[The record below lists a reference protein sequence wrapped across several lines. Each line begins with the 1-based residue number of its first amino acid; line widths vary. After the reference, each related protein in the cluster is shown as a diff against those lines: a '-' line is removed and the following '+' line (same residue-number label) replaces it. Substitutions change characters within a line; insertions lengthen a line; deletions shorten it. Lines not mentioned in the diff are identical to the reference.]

1 MDRLI
6 VSVLFTYVFRC
17 SDAFNMDT
25 ENPLTFNG
33 SRDDFFGYSVYQYHS
48 ENTGKRII
56 VGAPLNNS
64 TGKMFT
70 CSSNLSHC
78 TALQTGSESSSSLD
92 LSAAVSSSAAT
103 SITSCSPFLASVCDG
118 NSYLNGIC
126 FQYNSTLQPVSNFTT
141 GFQECTKGDVNL
153 VFLFDGSSSMK
164 SEDFEL
170 NKKFIINIMTKLSN
184 SSIKFAAVQFS
195 KGFNTV
201 FDFNDYQKGFA
212 EKKLM
217 NEPHMNSLTNTHG
230 AINFTLD
237 LLLNNVSSGANPNAT
252 KALVIITD
260 GDPSDNDDHGVIKK
274 CDAQNI
280 LRYIIGVGEVSLT
293 NLYSLASK
301 PNISNTFRIDH
312 YSGLQGLLDNL
323 QNKIYNIE
331 GSQEAHGRDRQNE
344 LSQSGFSVVY
354 HTDDSVVVGSVGSND
369 WRGVLYEVRG
379 SGSSEIKDPAVDADS
394 YMGYS
399 SVIGRRGGV
408 SLLFS
413 GAPRAEHTGQV
424 TLFIQKGD
432 TWIVNRS
439 IAGDQIGSYFGASLG
454 LLDVDSDGES
464 DFLLV
469 GAPLYHRCGPRTE
482 GRLYVYSISKS
493 FEKMLSVCESNAGRF
508 AASLAAL
515 KDINGDGLSDVAVGA
530 PLEDDGTGV
539 VYIYLGDK
547 TYGINTETSPQ
558 RISGR
563 SVLPGLQQ
571 FGVSV
576 VGQMDMNEDNLT
588 DVLIGAHGGIV
599 LLKARPVMS
608 VSLQLKFS
616 PKEISIR
623 NFDCEGA
630 AGEMFQAFNLTSCFS
645 VSEQTNSRGSL
656 NKNLNIALNINLDV
670 LREMNRGFFQLHN
683 STSRSQQMSVS
694 LLSKSFCSD
703 FSVFMPKC
711 VYDTVSPMKIRM
723 NFSQTGNILALLDIH
738 SRTEE
743 FVEVPF
749 EKNCKS
755 NSSCVANLT
764 LDFSFINETLLVVNQ
779 AHLTVHITLK
789 NAADDSYNTSL
800 VMHYPEGLSFS
811 KLDNVKS
818 SRTSIRCGD
827 RDNGAMNRT
836 TCSISLPV
844 YRSGATTVFLGMF
857 RVSKLDYDWPNMIDM
872 IITANSDNNG
882 NTTDATVK
890 RSLAVLFAVDLAISL
905 VGEESVTFL
914 SFSLEDREP
923 KPFTITY
930 KVENVGVKGL
940 PVSVTLKMTCETTH
954 VKITPLS
961 FGIRNGTQCTTQKGG
976 HCGRFECEEFHL
988 QTSEAVYF
996 NLTAEVTLHNMEK
1009 FQSKY
1014 SFHEFS
1020 RDFVFNITAHLDYN
1034 RSRYN
1039 QTISSLKHDPHTSQ
1053 TTVRVEFVIPANR
1066 VLIGCI
1072 GAVGGLILLIFILV
1086 LLLKC
1091 GFFKRNR
1098 PYEFNSTPEDNPLMD
1113 VTTKGNDAKETSD
1126 GAMKGSDGGESVNDR
1141 NGAIENGVKEQSL
1154 TSEGPNTEEP

>member
-6 VSVLFTYVFRC
+6 VSVLFTY
-17 SDAFNMDT
+17 
-25 ENPLTFNG
+25 
-33 SRDDFFGYSVYQYHS
+33 
-48 ENTGKRII
+48 
-56 VGAPLNNS
+56 
-64 TGKMFT
+64 
-70 CSSNLSHC
+70 
-78 TALQTGSESSSSLD
+78 ESSSSLD

-141 GFQECTKGDVNL
+141 GIQECTKRDVNL

-170 NKKFIINIMTKLSN
+170 NKKFIISIMTKLSN

-195 KGFNTV
+195 KTFKTV
-201 FDFNDYQKGFA
+201 FDFNDYQKGVA

-230 AINFTLD
+230 AISFTLN

-260 GDPSDNDDHGVIKK
+260 GDPSDNDDYGVIKK
-274 CDAQNI
+274 CDAQNV

-293 NLYSLASK
+293 NLYLLASK
-301 PNISNTFRIDH
+301 PNVSNTFRIDH

-354 HTDDSVVVGSVGSND
+354 HTDMSYIFRLAGVTRELADD
-369 WRGVLYEVRG
+369 WFLCFRTLWLWVRWDLMTGVEFC
-379 SGSSEIKDPAVDADS
+379 
-394 YMGYS
+394 YS

-424 TLFIQKGD
+424 TLFIQTGNK
-432 TWIVNRS
+432 WIVNRS

-482 GRLYVYSISKS
+482 GRLYVYSLSQS
-493 FEKMLSVCESNAGRF
+493 FEKMLNVCESNAGRF
-508 AASLAAL
+508 AASVASL

-576 VGQMDMNEDNLT
+576 VGQMDMNGDNLT

-608 VSLQLKFS
+608 VSLQLSFS

-630 AGEMFQAFNLTSCFS
+630 AGEMFQAFNVTSCFS
-645 VSEQTNSRGSL
+645 VSEQTNSIGSL

-670 LREMNRGFFQLHN
+670 LREMNRGFFRLHN
-683 STSRSQQMSVS
+683 STSRSQQMSVP
-694 LLSKSFCSD
+694 LLLKSFCSD

-711 VYDTVSPMKIRM
+711 VYDTVSPLKIRM
-723 NFSQTGNILALLDIH
+723 NFSQTENILALLDIH

-755 NSSCVANLT
+755 NSSCVADLT

-779 AHLTVHITLK
+779 AHLTVQITLK
-789 NAADDSYNTSL
+789 NAADDSYNTSI

-827 RDNGAMNRT
+827 RDIGAMNRT

-890 RSLAVLFAVDLAISL
+890 RSLAVLYAVDLAISL
-905 VGEESVTFL
+905 VGEESVTFVP
-914 SFSLEDREP
+914 FSLEDREP
-923 KPFTITY
+923 KPLTITY

-940 PVSVTLKMTCETTH
+940 PVSVTLNMTCETAH
-954 VKITPLS
+954 VKIRPLS
-961 FGIRNGTQCTTQKGG
+961 FGIRNGTQCTTLEGG

-996 NLTAEVTLHNMEK
+996 NLTAEVALHNMTE
-1009 FQSKY
+1009 FQWKY

-1020 RDFVFNITAHLDYN
+1020 KDFVFNITAHLDYDK
-1034 RSRYN
+1034 SRYN
-1039 QTISSLKHDPHTSQ
+1039 QTISSLK
-1053 TTVRVEFVIPANR
+1053 TTMRVEFVIPPNR
-1066 VLIGCI
+1066 WLIGCI
-1072 GAVGGLILLIFILV
+1072 GGVGGLILLIFILV

-1098 PYEFNSTPEDNPLMD
+1098 PDESEVYGNSTPEDYPLMD
-1113 VTTKGNDAKETSD
+1113 VTTKGNDAKKTSD
-1126 GAMKGSDGGESVNDR
+1126 GEMKTSDGEMKGSDGEMKGSDGEMKGSDGEMKGSDGEMRGSDGGESVNDR
-1141 NGAIENGVKEQSL
+1141 NGVIENGVKEQSL
-1154 TSEGPNTEEP
+1154 TSEGPNTGEP